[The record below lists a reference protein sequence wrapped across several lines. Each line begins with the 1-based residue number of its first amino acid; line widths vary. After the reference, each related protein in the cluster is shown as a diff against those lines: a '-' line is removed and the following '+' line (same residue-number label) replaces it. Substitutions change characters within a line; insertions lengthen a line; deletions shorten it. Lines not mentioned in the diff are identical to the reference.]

1 MIKQVIKELIER
13 MKSEKS
19 IKKSSLGRVSSVSR
33 DLSKGKVSAE
43 TIPFDPNLG
52 QPKKEGVLLS
62 DSRAVSSPIATTGSL
77 AHRDKR
83 AMMQEGGE
91 TISAEE
97 QQEIDEQMSALMPEV
112 DGTPIEIAEEPA
124 EMEVPDEEMEDNYI
138 GYILDEALDDNEEQY
153 LLDKLNEDD
162 QLSVIFDKVVETAS
176 EFSGSGPIEG
186 PGSAVSDSIPARLS
200 DGEFVMTA
208 KATDQI
214 GPDALQEL
222 MDLAEEEADGGRRT
236 AQAGGLAKTEP
247 SAIIAGVAEDERGIA
262 VKNKEAMR
270 LLDPR
275 LSLFAG

>member
-1 MIKQVIKELIER
+1 MIKQIIKELIER

-19 IKKSSLGRVSSVSR
+19 IKKSSLGRVGSVSR

-43 TIPFDPNLG
+43 TIPLN
-52 QPKKEGVLLS
+52 V
-62 DSRAVSSPIATTGSL
+62 DSGAVTESPINVTGSL